1 MADTE
6 MSFPIETGGLIAFSK
21 LLAAIAAASGSPVDL
36 GPIIAALD
44 GPNAVEIVPVRG
56 ADGKIRYHALPS
68 VTTMAAAVHAI
79 NAVVLK

>member
-1 MADTE
+1 MADIE
-6 MSFPIETGGLIAFSK
+6 IPLAIETGGLIAFSK
-21 LLAAIAAASGSPVDL
+21 LLAAIVAASGSPVDL
-36 GPIIAALD
+36 GPANAA
-44 GPNAVEIVPVRG
+44 NVVEIVPVRG

>member
-44 GPNAVEIVPVRG
+44 GPNAVEIVPARG
-56 ADGKIRYHALPS
+56 ADGEVRYHALPS
-68 VTTMAAAVHAI
+68 IAAMGHVIHAI
-79 NAVVLK
+79 RQLGGK